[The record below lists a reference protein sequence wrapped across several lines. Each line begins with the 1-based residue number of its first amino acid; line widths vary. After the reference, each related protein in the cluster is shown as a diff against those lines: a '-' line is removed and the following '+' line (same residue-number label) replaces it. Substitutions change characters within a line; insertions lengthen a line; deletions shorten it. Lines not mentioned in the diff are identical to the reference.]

1 LGIIAVTANPAPLK
15 ESMSKAAPRKAGA
28 TPPAKPA
35 PKAAAPKAR
44 APSPLQLELADRIG
58 KEIRD
63 GSLAVGDHLTE
74 ESFGAR
80 YGVSRTPVRAALK
93 LLAERQMIEYR
104 ANAGYFVSQGGAEV
118 DLEDLTTGSL
128 TADELYRRI
137 VVDRIHELLP
147 EAITEKELLTRYPA
161 PRSLL
166 TKTLMRMASEGLIV
180 KRTGHGWQFLPS
192 LGSSQA
198 MAESYRFRMIIE
210 CSSFLEPTW
219 QVDPALL
226 QRVRDAHQRVL
237 DTPDYLPGSGEF
249 FALNAAFHEM
259 VARFSGNRY
268 ILQAM
273 QQQNNLRR
281 LDETAAYY
289 RTLRV
294 KASCAE
300 HLEIISAIEQD
311 DRELA
316 AALMRHHL
324 KIATPK
330 PVKAAKLV

>member
-1 LGIIAVTANPAPLK
+1 MLLKVALLPLDRK
-15 ESMSKAAPRKAGA
+15 QPRMSKA
-28 TPPAKPA
+28 
-35 PKAAAPKAR
+35 PKIA
-44 APSPLQLELADRIG
+44 APSPLQLELAERIG

-63 GSLAVGDHLTE
+63 GSLAVGAHLTE
-74 ESFGAR
+74 ESFGTR

-93 LLAERQMIEYR
+93 LLAGRHMIEYR
-104 ANAGYFVSQGGAEV
+104 ANAGYFVNEGGAQV
-118 DLEDLTTGSL
+118 DLDDLSNGSVTVDDL
-128 TADELYRRI
+128 HKSI
-137 VVDRIHELLP
+137 VVDRIREVLP
-147 EAITEKELLTRYPA
+147 ETITEKELLSRYPS
-161 PRSLL
+161 PRSLM
-166 TKTLMRMASEGLIV
+166 TKTLMRMASEGLII

-192 LGSSQA
+192 LGTAKA

-210 CSSFLEPTW
+210 CNAFLEPTYK
-219 QVDPALL
+219 VDEALL
-226 QRVRDAHQRVL
+226 QRVKEAHQRLL
-237 DTPDYLPGSGEF
+237 DAPENVPSAGEF

-289 RTLRV
+289 RVLRV
-294 KASCAE
+294 QDSCTE
-300 HLEIISAIEQD
+300 HLEIIHAMEQD

-316 AALMRHHL
+316 SALMRHHL

-330 PVKAAKLV
+330 TPKSA